1 MSYKDYENMSEYE
14 LYYKRKNAQ
23 AQIKTWWT
31 IIKFLIKCLPFV
43 IGTML
48 LIGGLLFVGVHIQFF
63 SGAFGGY
70 LGLELSKRI
79 DRNKDFS
86 QSKRILLYLFLIGS
100 LSYFLSLLG
109 LFSKSQ
115 IFPNVEVAL
124 NDYLVFC
131 REIFVSIQT
140 FIIEF

>member
-1 MSYKDYENMSEYE
+1 MSYKDYENMSEHE

-48 LIGGLLFVGVHIQFF
+48 IIGGLLFIGVHIQFF

-79 DRNKDFS
+79 DLNKDFS

-100 LSYFLSLLG
+100 LGYFLSLVG

-115 IFPNVEVAL
+115 LFPNVEVAL
-124 NDYLVFC
+124 NDYLEFC